1 MTRKSKIVNFRL
13 EEDYIKMIDELE
25 ENEKK
30 KANQENRN
38 PLNRTQLV
46 KRAIRNEYATSVDN
60 RSKNAFFELL
70 DSTVEAQL
78 NKQIKVI
85 DGVLAADVNE
95 LRKELVMNQLQIISL
110 LKFFMNASNINRIEN
125 PKKWIVMENNY
136 DEIITEQIRIM
147 LG

>member
-110 LKFFMNASNINRIEN
+110 LKFFMNASNINMIEN
-125 PKKWIVMENNY
+125 PKKWIEMENNY